1 MYRCEA
7 TSIEGFVQ
15 QVAVSYLANGYY
27 FYVSG
32 RVPEGKDPS
41 AVDAKLIE
49 RYEID
54 ISKWSRARRKQAGQ
68 ANLQYIRHDR
78 LFALLATHGKH
89 RFFEEEAK
97 SIRDARRVP
106 IKCGGYAI
114 SYRGGHPHV
123 RIEKETYKDLK
134 AYFQDLAAHR
144 SLEGVL
150 AELESVGFE
159 RYAPVRRQLLNI
171 VRAVNVVR
179 RERGFARVPYDA
191 FRLKRRVVRPFGEG
205 VNGVVA

>member
-1 MYRCEA
+1 MYRCEV

-27 FYVSG
+27 FYVTG

-49 RYEID
+49 RYEVD

-68 ANLQYIRHDR
+68 ANMQYIRHGR
-78 LFALLATHGKH
+78 FFVLLATHGKH

-106 IKCGGYAI
+106 IKYGGYAI

-123 RIEKETYKDLK
+123 RIDREKYKELK
-134 AYFQDLAAHR
+134 AYFLDLAVHR
-144 SLEGVL
+144 SKEKVLVELEGVQ
-150 AELESVGFE
+150 FE

-171 VRAVNVVR
+171 LRGVNAAR
-179 RERGFARVPYDA
+179 KEAGFGRMGPEVL
-191 FRLKRRVVRPFGEG
+191 RLRRRVVLPFGTR
-205 VNGVVA
+205 AC